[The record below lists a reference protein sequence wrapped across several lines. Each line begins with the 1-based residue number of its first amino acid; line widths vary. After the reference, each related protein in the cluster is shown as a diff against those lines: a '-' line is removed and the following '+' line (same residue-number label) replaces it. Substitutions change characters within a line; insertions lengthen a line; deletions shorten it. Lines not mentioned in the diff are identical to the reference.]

1 MVPFRMFWSRTF
13 GTWRLLTWVAHVAYS
28 VDSGL
33 KKKKVHWF
41 CVCAGQTVSML
52 IEQERS
58 RAGVEVRGAEVRPH
72 HSVQLYFR
80 AFCLF
85 TLDVASIRPAGFC
98 YLFSLWVRAP
108 IQSTLSAVTVL
119 HRTHT
124 YTRTH
129 SLGHILLIETRVFL
143 SLPARPLP
151 AARTHIVSHCLPLSH
166 PLWMAPGVLSFLSDF
181 LALSLPPA
189 SLFES
194 LLSIYESPHLLPVHV
209 LIILSLPIVSF
220 PFISSLFPQGK
231 EGKGKRQS

>member
-1 MVPFRMFWSRTF
+1 
-13 GTWRLLTWVAHVAYS
+13 
-28 VDSGL
+28 
-33 KKKKVHWF
+33 
-41 CVCAGQTVSML
+41 ML

-58 RAGVEVRGAEVRPH
+58 LAGGGGGGGGGAEVRPH
-72 HSVQLYFR
+72 HSVQLYFP

-124 YTRTH
+124 HAHTLWAIYC
-129 SLGHILLIETRVFL
+129 LLRRVC
-143 SLPARPLP
+143 SPHARPLP

-166 PLWMAPGVLSFLSDF
+166 PLWMAPGVLSFPSDF

-194 LLSIYESPHLLPVHV
+194 LLSIYDSPHLLPVHV
-209 LIILSLPIVSF
+209 LIIPSLPIISF
-220 PFISSLFPQGK
+220 PFISRLFPQGK
-231 EGKGKRQS
+231 GGKGKRQS